1 MCFGSASPYWEP
13 EGKKWELAVAQRQNA
28 HVGARAVPCG
38 SKGVPRGY
46 RLRMKPRCVYLQR
59 LWLPRGAHIE
69 RLAPAPTQRIKI
81 LVGGGHFLWLPL
93 KAYRRPSTTAGTRSI
108 FFFFF
113 VPPPLLSRPA
123 GDYGRRLT
131 NAIRPPRSC
140 GSSRG
145 PRKCCSFLLYSMLCG
160 NRERHLFPFMM

>member
-1 MCFGSASPYWEP
+1 M
-13 EGKKWELAVAQRQNA
+13 AQRQNA

-81 LVGGGHFLWLPL
+81 LVGDGHFLWLPL
-93 KAYRRPSTTAGTRSI
+93 KAYRRPSATAGARSI
-108 FFFFF
+108 FF
-113 VPPPLLSRPA
+113 
-123 GDYGRRLT
+123 
-131 NAIRPPRSC
+131 
-140 GSSRG
+140 
-145 PRKCCSFLLYSMLCG
+145 SFLYLPRCCLVRPVTTGGASQMQYDHRVPAVLHAGPASVVLSCYILCCVET
-160 NRERHLFPFMM
+160 ERDIFFHS